1 MTIKEQITQEL
12 EKLPEPILQEI
23 LNYVQFLQAKYNKQN
38 QVEATNNT
46 AIKSTGASL
55 LKHLET
61 IGDWQGD
68 DLQECL
74 EEVISSRGEAK
85 FNYKFNP
92 FD

>member
-23 LNYVQFLQAKYNKQN
+23 LNYVQFLQAKYNQQN

-46 AIKSTGASL
+46 AITSTGASI
-55 LKHLET
+55 LKHLKT
-61 IGDWQGD
+61 IGNWQGD

-74 EEVISSRGEAK
+74 EEVISSRGQAK
-85 FNYKFNP
+85 FNYELNP